1 MCDSN
6 FGPTYSRRFGQNNG
20 FKMVRGLKFHWC
32 SQSEEN
38 DEFEENSEEI
48 RREMTRYLRDS
59 SFSSRFNFPT
69 TSVLDSKR
77 IFEKIPIRSSK
88 ISGTREIFFNRR
100 QILRTK
106 RLSLMPK
113 NFESCLFL
121 KKNLGIF
128 GEDFGACPNEFEA
141 PPPAPCP
148 SATAAVPSHI
158 LFRTVMLGLWVNH

>member
-1 MCDSN
+1 
-6 FGPTYSRRFGQNNG
+6 
-20 FKMVRGLKFHWC
+20 
-32 SQSEEN
+32 
-38 DEFEENSEEI
+38 
-48 RREMTRYLRDS
+48 MTRYLKDS

-141 PPPAPCP
+141 PPPPRRLPP
-148 SATAAVPSHI
+148 SEFNQGDIDSGSECSDIVISSDDESWSHHCCDSV
-158 LFRTVMLGLWVNH
+158 F